1 MNYTNEQYALL
12 ASFEK
17 GRNIDDLTESELWG
31 YQLLME
37 QGLLQPRADIEN
49 GWHLLSEK
57 GKVCLH
63 NHNVQL
69 QQLSEAREKYTQE
82 ERHRTIQD
90 NAAKAGVIVPV
101 ITFILGILL
110 EHFTSIID
118 GIVFAW
124 EFLFK

>member
-31 YQLLME
+31 YQFLME

-57 GKVCLH
+57 GKCVL
-63 NHNVQL
+63 NEKRQL
-69 QQLSEAREKYTQE
+69 DEKTNQEASQLAK
-82 ERHRTIQD
+82 D
-90 NAAKAGVIVPV
+90 NAKAKKAKASDRLHDFVLVLFGSLVTVLI
-101 ITFILGILL
+101 
-110 EHFTSIID
+110 EHFGDIVLWVKEIIQ
-118 GIVFAW
+118 
-124 EFLFK
+124 KHT